1 MNNIQAK
8 TQVESGFL
16 VKNMNK
22 KSVRVLIGPLNQR
35 YEVSERRLGQ
45 ILDFIQDHMLKTIQN
60 KANIRY

>member
-22 KSVRVLIGPLNQR
+22 KSVRVLIGPFK
-35 YEVSERRLGQ
+35 SKISSFSLGQ
-45 ILDFIQDHMLKTIQN
+45 ILDYIQDHMLKTIQN